1 MAEFAKSFSNT
12 MRISS
17 QEEYG
22 LRCLLQVAAAS
33 GPRSLKQVAAGEGIS
48 AAYAGK
54 LLWILSRAGLVKSV
68 RGPKGGYTL
77 GRPASDIPLS
87 DVIKVL
93 DDNDLDQHCQHFS
106 GDQAVCVHTGDCTI
120 MPVVQG
126 LHTIVRDVLSQISLE
141 QLLSG
146 EAGAMT
152 QLTRIK
158 RVTNDRSRT

>member
-1 MAEFAKSFSNT
+1 MGQFAKSFSKT
-12 MRISS
+12 MRISA

-22 LRCLLQVAAAS
+22 LRCLMQVAVAP
-33 GPRSLKQVAAGEGIS
+33 GPRSLRQVAEREGIS

-77 GRPASDIPLS
+77 GRPASEIPLS

-93 DDNDLDQHCQHFS
+93 DEDNLDQHCQHFP

-120 MPVVQG
+120 MPIVQG
-126 LHTIVRDVLSQISLE
+126 LHTVVRDVLSQISLE

-146 EAGAMT
+146 EAVAMA

-158 RVTNDRSRT
+158 RANNDRSRT